1 VRLTVSVRPG
11 CRTEG
16 IEERPG
22 GPLFVRVRAPAK
34 EGRAN
39 EAVVALVAR
48 HFGVPRSAVTIV
60 RGLRGRTK
68 LLEIAGR
75 D

>member
-1 VRLTVSVRPG
+1 MKLAVTVRPG
-11 CRTEG
+11 CRTEA

-39 EAVVALVAR
+39 EAVVKLVAR
-48 HFGVPRSAVTIV
+48 HLGVPRSAVRVV
-60 RGLRGRTK
+60 RGLRGRDK
-68 LLEIAGR
+68 LLEITGR